1 VRAAVAVGRG
11 RPPPRGPAAA
21 GGAAAPTPPG
31 PAHGAPPPAAAT
43 STPEMGAARSWSPGV
58 ICCRRGTAEITAA
71 VGRCLDRPVPPT
83 RPRRHTQVWR
93 PYRARGADDLAH
105 RRYGNDHYQ
114 YLGRLPGSRG
124 PTHIIAPT
132 SHGLARASS
141 QRDEKEKSQRLQTV
155 IFPIRVGPLSERMT
169 RTGDATSSET
179 GDDAL
184 GPCRQDW
191 SQLVA

>member
-1 VRAAVAVGRG
+1 VHRRPSGRRQRPRPARAIEI
-11 RPPPRGPAAA
+11 PHPPRS
-21 GGAAAPTPPG
+21 
-31 PAHGAPPPAAAT
+31 PAHPKW
-43 STPEMGAARSWSPGV
+43 GAARSWSPGV

-83 RPRRHTQVWR
+83 RPRRHTQVWP

-124 PTHIIAPT
+124 PTHIIDPT
-132 SHGLARASS
+132 SHGLAMASS
-141 QRDEKEKSQRLQTV
+141 QRGEKEKGRRLQTV